1 MKTMMKRTFLAWGA
15 LAMLTCSAFGQQNY
29 WQRFSDEFQ
38 RKDTVKLKEIL
49 LEWQA
54 DSPDDA
60 DLHASWFNYCLMRSM
75 NQTMQ
80 VTETPPADPNTEAM
94 VLTDSLGNEVGYMYS
109 TVEQDPTLLEQ
120 AYQWL
125 DKGIRKHPDRLDLR
139 FGKMATLLNEG
150 NYDRFLTDAKS
161 ALQHSR
167 ANGNNWKWTL
177 DEQMSAEKGK
187 ETLLTGMQDYF
198 AACFDTNNATADS
211 AASVLVHEV
220 LNLYPDDMWFRT
232 NQATIHFIKG
242 ELDIALEKYLALLK
256 DYPLDTI
263 LLGNIAHIYVLK
275 GDKQAAILC
284 YKEILKTD
292 DEAYKEFAKQRIAE
306 LSE

>member
-1 MKTMMKRTFLAWGA
+1 
-15 LAMLTCSAFGQQNY
+15 
-29 WQRFSDEFQ
+29 
-38 RKDTVKLKEIL
+38 
-49 LEWQA
+49 
-54 DSPDDA
+54 
-60 DLHASWFNYCLMRSM
+60 
-75 NQTMQ
+75 
-80 VTETPPADPNTEAM
+80 
-94 VLTDSLGNEVGYMYS
+94 
-109 TVEQDPTLLEQ
+109 
-120 AYQWL
+120 
-125 DKGIRKHPDRLDLR
+125 
-139 FGKMATLLNEG
+139 MATLLNEG

-177 DEQMSAEKGK
+177 DEQMSADRGKG
-187 ETLLTGMQDYF
+187 TLLNGMQDYF
-198 AACFDTNNATADS
+198 AACLDANNATADS
-211 AASVLVHEV
+211 VATVLVHEV
-220 LNLYPDDMWFRT
+220 LNLHPDNMIFRT
-232 NQATIHFIKG
+232 NQATIHSIKG